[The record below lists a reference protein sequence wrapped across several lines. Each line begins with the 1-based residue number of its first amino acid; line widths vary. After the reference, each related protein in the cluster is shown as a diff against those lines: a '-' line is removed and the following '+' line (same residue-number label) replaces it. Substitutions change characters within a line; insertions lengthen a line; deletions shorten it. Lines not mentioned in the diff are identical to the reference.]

1 MILLP
6 VEKQKLKGQSGVKYF
21 GSLLL
26 YYNYMQMLNY
36 IHLTCIYRCDEIN
49 SSTYILFKLSL
60 LDQHES
66 KGRGEGTIT
75 SYYYK
80 FGCAKYHKYYK
91 TKGYHLK
98 LISNLKKCISEHEII
113 CSDLYNVGPDN
124 KTYKHLIRNPPYFVY
139 CRLYSNQGY
148 T

>member
-1 MILLP
+1 MINDKKSAFHTGNELANWQILLMILLP

-98 LISNLKKCISEHEII
+98 LYFQPKEMYKRTR
-113 CSDLYNVGPDN
+113 DN
-124 KTYKHLIRNPPYFVY
+124 MFRPLQ
-139 CRLYSNQGY
+139 CRSRQ
-148 T
+148 